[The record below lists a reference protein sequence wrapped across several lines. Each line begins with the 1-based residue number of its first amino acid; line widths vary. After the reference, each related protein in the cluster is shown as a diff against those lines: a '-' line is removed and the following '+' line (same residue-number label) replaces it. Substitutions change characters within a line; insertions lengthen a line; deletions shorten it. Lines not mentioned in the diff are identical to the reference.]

1 MLAVNPT
8 KPMGF
13 VLMIKRLPRLV
24 AAVSL
29 LLLPAVAAGCGG
41 PAEGAAAGGDGSG
54 GELALVAYSTPK
66 EAYEQL
72 IPAFQKT
79 TQGKGVS
86 FTQSYGA
93 SGDQSRAVA
102 AGLPADVVA
111 LSLAP
116 DIDKLVEPGIV
127 DANWADTPTDGFV
140 TDSVVVFAVRKGN
153 PKHIKT
159 WDDVVKPGV
168 EVITPNPFTSGGAKW
183 NLMAAYGSQIAQG
196 KSPQQGLDFLHK
208 VLANTAV
215 QDKSARESLQT
226 FGGGKG
232 DVLLSYENEAITAQ
246 KAGIALDYVVPDQ
259 TILIQNPVAVAK
271 DSKNPQKAKAF
282 VDWLLTPEAQKIFAS
297 KGYRS
302 VLPDVVDEQTYPTP
316 KSLFKIDEFGGWSK
330 VNDQFFDPDNG
341 SVAAIEKDLGVSTA
355 N

>member
-1 MLAVNPT
+1 MEIVFMSKRLSRLAAALAV
-8 KPMGF
+8 
-13 VLMIKRLPRLV
+13 LV
-24 AAVSL
+24 AIPV
-29 LLLPAVAAGCGG
+29 VAAGCGG
-41 PAEGAAAGGDGSG
+41 PAETGAAAANGSG
-54 GELALVAYSTPK
+54 AKLSLVAYSTPK

-79 TQGKGVS
+79 SAGKGVS

-102 AGLPADVVA
+102 SGLPADVVA

-116 DIDKLVEPGIV
+116 DVDKLVEPGIV
-127 DANWADTPTDGFV
+127 NKNWADTPTHGFV
-140 TDSVVVFAVRKGN
+140 TNSVVVFAVRKGN
-153 PKHIKT
+153 PKNIRT
-159 WDDVVKPGV
+159 WDDVVKDGV

-196 KSPQQGLDFLHK
+196 KSPQEALDFLHN

-215 QDKSARESLQT
+215 QDKSAREALQT
-226 FGGGKG
+226 FAGGKG

-246 KAGIALDYVVPDQ
+246 KAGIDLDYVVPDQ
-259 TILIQNPVAVAK
+259 TILIQNPAAVTAE
-271 DSKNPQKAKAF
+271 SKSPSQAKAF
-282 VDWLLTPEAQKIFAS
+282 VDWLVAPEAQRIFAS

-302 VLPDVVDEQTYPTP
+302 VLPHLVDKKRFPTP

-330 VNDQFFDPDNG
+330 VNDAFFGPDKG
-341 SVAAIEKDLGVSTA
+341 SVAGIERDLGVSTA
-355 N
+355 G